1 MNYKKAKIM
10 VVLFL
15 ITCLLFFTS
24 DFQLIDIEKTAIIAA
39 LGVDLKDNV
48 FEVTAQIAIPQ
59 ASDDNSTNSD
69 AIIVSQGKTIFE
81 AIDNI
86 ATTTGWYPKL
96 AFCNLIVFGKSLIEQ
111 EFLLLVDYMLTSD
124 RFQNSAILAAADGS
138 AKDILSSAT
147 PLDFISSFALEKIL
161 IRNIDRSNTVLV
173 TDIREFASFAKSR
186 SGFSYLPFVKKVQ
199 TGDKEQGGEDDS
211 SSSSDGS
218 SSVDDLQAQNI
229 SDLNK
234 KSGYKSIIATSQ
246 VQGGGGS
253 GKGGN
258 SGEGKGNTIFDAS
271 YTLLFSNG
279 SFVGEL
285 NSDQTLCYNFLT
297 EAVSEAFIPVTY
309 EQGGN
314 TINSIIAV
322 TGNHSDI
329 TLDVKNGLPKLKIAL
344 ELTCKKEEKN
354 ANQSVLG
361 LIEFNKVS
369 KDAAKALK
377 KKIENILYSVA
388 EVSKTSKCDVFK
400 LREYLYRHSPEK
412 YGSLKDVILSSFQT
426 EIEVKIKNFN

>member
-10 VVLFL
+10 AALFL

-39 LGVDLKDNV
+39 LGVDLKDNA

-59 ASDDNSTNSD
+59 ASDDNSSNSD
-69 AIIVSQGKTIFE
+69 AIIVSQGKTLFE

-96 AFCNLIVFGKSLIEQ
+96 AFCNLIIFGKSLTEQ
-111 EFLLLVDYMLTSD
+111 KFLPLVDYMLTSD

-161 IRNIDRSNTVLV
+161 VRTIDRSNTVLV

-199 TGDKEQGGEDDS
+199 TGDKEKGGEADS
-211 SSSSDGS
+211 SSSSNGS
-218 SSVDDLQAQNI
+218 FSDDLQAQNV

-234 KSGYKSIIATSQ
+234 KSGYKSIILTSQ

-258 SGEGKGNTIFDAS
+258 SGEGKGGIIFDAS
-271 YTLLFSNG
+271 NTLLFSNG
-279 SFVGEL
+279 NFAGEL

-314 TINSIIAV
+314 TINSIMAV
-322 TGNHSDI
+322 TGNHADI
-329 TLDVKNGLPKLKIAL
+329 SLDVKSGLPKLKIAL

-354 ANQSVLG
+354 ANQSVLE
-361 LIEFNKVS
+361 LIESDKVS
-369 KDAAKALK
+369 KAAAKALE

-388 EVSKTSKCDVFK
+388 EISKTAKCDVFK

-412 YGSLKDVILSSFQT
+412 YGSLKDVILSCFQA
-426 EIEVKIKNFN
+426 EIDVKIKNFN

>member
-39 LGVDLKDNV
+39 LGVDLKDNA

-59 ASDDNSTNSD
+59 ASDNNSTNSD

-96 AFCNLIVFGKSLIEQ
+96 AFCNLILFGKSLIKQ
-111 EFLLLVDYMLTSD
+111 EFLPLIDYMLTSD

-161 IRNIDRSNTVLV
+161 VRNIDRSNTVLV
-173 TDIREFASFAKSR
+173 TDIREFAAFAKSR

-199 TGDKEQGGEDDS
+199 TGDKEQGSEDDS
-211 SSSSDGS
+211 SSSSGGS
-218 SSVDDLQAQNI
+218 SSGDLQSQNI

-234 KSGYKSIIATSQ
+234 KSGYKSIIPTSQ

-258 SGEGKGNTIFDAS
+258 NGEGKGNSIFDAS
-271 YTLLFSNG
+271 STLLFSNG
-279 SFVGEL
+279 RFVGEL
-285 NSDQTLCYNFLT
+285 NSEQTLCYNFLT
-297 EAVSEAFIPVTY
+297 ETVSEAFIPVTY

-322 TGNHSDI
+322 TGNNVNI
-329 TLDVKNGLPKLKIAL
+329 KLDVKNGLPKLKIAL

-361 LIEFNKVS
+361 LIEYKKVN
-369 KDAAKALK
+369 KDAATALE
-377 KKIENILYSVA
+377 KKIEEILYSLT
-388 EVSKTSKCDVFK
+388 EISKNTKCDLFK

-426 EIEVKIKNFN
+426 EIDVKTKNFN